1 LRAPHISQLFI
12 LLLILCLTIP
22 SAAAQFGYGE
32 GNHVPWKTRPVIGG
46 VRTIFLLV
54 EFQDTR
60 FQSSLQDIQYF
71 VEYADSWFRTSS
83 YGKMY
88 IDYVI
93 IDYVIQLPSPMSS
106 YGSPESGSQR
116 GDAEEGLKRYYDDII
131 DLVDA
136 QTDIDLGEFKDVV
149 IVHAGGDEATTGN
162 PYDIWSHCLAY
173 GPISEELGE
182 NGLWVMGRDGSI
194 QSLWGISTFSEDE
207 KISVFLHEYSHSL
220 GLPDLYIYGSDGYSQ
235 GTGVSF
241 WSLMDSGPFLEPP
254 SDIDAWNKYIL
265 GWVDPVMVN
274 SPTGEY
280 MLHTLESSQDPKA
293 LLVGYTGDYDK
304 YYFIQARRRM
314 GTDSGLPAD
323 GVLVFMIDPTR
334 EQSISGSELALMEDA
349 NPGTLEE
356 SGQFYLDESAMHYEL
371 LDAPYNKG
379 DETYHFSMGSISA
392 QFVLKNNFFWDKY
405 NKIAFLVEPTD
416 DTSFRIRFGSSPEEL
431 GVEVPQE
438 EGGGTQPSG
447 CIIATAAYGGSDA
460 PPVKYMRYVRD
471 NLIGASMTGRHLVDG
486 WNRFYY
492 SWSPT
497 VAALA
502 AKSNSFKL
510 TLRVLLFPLIGI
522 TRVAAYAFGI
532 MSPVNIELAS
542 IFGFFIAASLSIS
555 LYIVTPLAVGLLSS
569 RQFMK
574 RISSKIRQRRS

>member
-1 LRAPHISQLFI
+1 M
-12 LLLILCLTIP
+12 LLLIICLTIP
-22 SAAAQFGYGE
+22 AATAQYGE
-32 GNHVPWKTRPVIGG
+32 GGGEDIHVPWKTRPVLGG
-46 VRTIFLLV
+46 VKTVFLLV
-54 EFQDTR
+54 QFEDVR
-60 FQSSLQDIQYF
+60 FGSSLQDIQYF
-71 VEYADSWFRTSS
+71 VESADSWFRTSS

-93 IDYVIQLPSPMSS
+93 IDYVIQLPSPISS
-106 YGSPESGSQR
+106 YGNPEAGTQR
-116 GDAEEGLKRYYDDII
+116 GDSEEGLKRYWDDVI
-131 DLVDA
+131 DMVDR
-136 QTDIDLGEFKDVV
+136 QTDIDLADFKDVV
-149 IVHAGGDEATTGN
+149 VIHAGGDEAVSGD

-173 GPISEELGE
+173 GPISDELGE
-182 NGLWVMGRDGSI
+182 NGLWVMGRNGNI
-194 QSLWGISTFSEDE
+194 QNLWGMSTFSEDE
-207 KISVFLHEYSHSL
+207 DIGVFLHEYSHSL
-220 GLPDLYIYGSDGYSQ
+220 GVPDLYIYGSDGYSQ

-241 WSLMDSGPFLEPP
+241 WSLMDSGPFLKPP
-254 SDIDAWNKYIL
+254 SDIDAWDKYLL

-280 MLHTLESSQDPKA
+280 TLHTLDSSQDSKA
-293 LLVGYTGDYDK
+293 LIVGYTGTYDK

-314 GTDSGLPAD
+314 GTDAGLPAD

-334 EQSISGSELALMEDA
+334 EQSVSGSELALMEDA
-349 NPGTLEE
+349 NPGTVEE

-379 DETYHFSMGSISA
+379 DETYRFSMGSISA
-392 QFVLKNNFFWDKY
+392 QFVLKNNFFWDKD

-460 PPVKYMRYVRD
+460 PPIKYMRYVRD
-471 NLIGASMTGRHLVDG
+471 NLIGASVTGRRLVDG
-486 WNRFYY
+486 WNSFYY

-522 TRVAAYAFGI
+522 TRVAAYAFGV
-532 MSPVNIELAS
+532 MSPVNVELAS
-542 IFGFFIAASLSIS
+542 LFGFFIAATLSIS
-555 LYIVTPLAVGLLSS
+555 LYIVTPLAIVFLSS
-569 RQFMK
+569 RRFVK
-574 RISSKIRQRRS
+574 RTFHRLRLR

>member
-1 LRAPHISQLFI
+1 M
-12 LLLILCLTIP
+12 LLLIICLTIP
-22 SAAAQFGYGE
+22 AATAQYGE
-32 GNHVPWKTRPVIGG
+32 GGGANVHVPWKTRPVLGG
-46 VRTIFLLV
+46 VRTVFLLV
-54 EFQDTR
+54 EFADVR
-60 FQSSLQDIQYF
+60 FGSSLQDIQYF
-71 VEYADSWFRTSS
+71 VEYGDSWFRTSS

-106 YGSPESGSQR
+106 YGNPEAGSQR
-116 GDAEEGLKRYYDDII
+116 GDSEEGLKRFWDDVI
-131 DLVDA
+131 DMVDR
-136 QTDIDLGEFKDVV
+136 QTDIDLADFKDVV
-149 IVHAGGDEATTGN
+149 VIHAGSDEAVSGD

-173 GPISEELGE
+173 GPISDELGE
-182 NGLWVMGRDGSI
+182 NGLWVMGRNGNI
-194 QSLWGISTFSEDE
+194 QNLWGMSTFSEDE
-207 KISVFLHEYSHSL
+207 EISVFLHEYSHSL

-235 GTGVSF
+235 GTGVGF
-241 WSLMDSGPFLEPP
+241 WSLMDSGPMLEPP
-254 SDIDAWNKYIL
+254 SDIDAWDKYLL

-293 LLVGYTGDYDK
+293 LIVGYTGANDM
-304 YYFIQARRRM
+304 YYFIQARRRT

-323 GVLVFMIDPTR
+323 GVLVFLIDPTQ
-334 EQSISGSELALMEDA
+334 EQSLSGSELALLEDA
-349 NPGTLEE
+349 NPGTLEA
-356 SGQFYLDESAMHYEL
+356 SGQYYLTDQGAMYYEL
-371 LDAPYNKG
+371 LDAPYNN
-379 DETYHFSMGSISA
+379 DSETFHFSLGSISA
-392 QFVLKNNFFWDKY
+392 QFVLKNDLFWDQY
-405 NKIAFLVEPTD
+405 NKIAFLVEPTGD
-416 DTSFRIRFGSSPEEL
+416 DSFRIRFGSSPEEL
-431 GVEVPQE
+431 GREAPQE
-438 EGGGTQPSG
+438 QGGGTQPSG

-471 NLIGASMTGRHLVDG
+471 NLIGASVTGRHLVDG

-532 MSPVNIELAS
+532 MSLVNIELAS

-574 RISSKIRQRRS
+574 RIFSKLRQR